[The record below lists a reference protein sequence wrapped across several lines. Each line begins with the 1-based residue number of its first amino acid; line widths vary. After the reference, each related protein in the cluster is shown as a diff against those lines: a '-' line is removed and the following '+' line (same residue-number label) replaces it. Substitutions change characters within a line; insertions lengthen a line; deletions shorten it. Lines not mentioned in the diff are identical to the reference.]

1 MVRVVKF
8 VVTSFCAGRRVS
20 VFQSQWIFAV
30 KVFSVQG
37 PAARKPYNPILGE
50 FFECSFRAD
59 TSRLTVEQP
68 VEGGPQAKPG
78 DQSVLDVTFVSEQ
91 VSHHPPSEL
100 TCSHLHRL
108 RLLFLGHSFIFL
120 CFTSDPAWK
129 SMLERGKNVIQK
141 RSCPY
146 PGQCLQI
153 RESANVSQKISLFFP
168 TLHWIAF
175 WNEHY
180 MSGLL
185 WPTGW
190 HEIYDRSCCDL
201 LTVELFSSLGV
212 LCWMSQ

>member
-100 TCSHLHRL
+100 TCCHLHRL

-120 CFTSDPAWK
+120 CFTSVPAWK
-129 SMLERGKNVIQK
+129 SMLERGKNVKQK
-141 RSCPY
+141 EPA
-146 PGQCLQI
+146 LTL
-153 RESANVSQKISLFFP
+153 VSVSRLENLP
-168 TLHWIAF
+168 TLVKKFHF
-175 WNEHY
+175 FSNP
-180 MSGLL
+180 SLDCLL
-185 WPTGW
+185 EWTLYVW
-190 HEIYDRSCCDL
+190 LVVAYRMTRDI
-201 LTVELFSSLGV
+201 
-212 LCWMSQ
+212 W